1 MVLHMLRRKLGD
13 ATFYQGLQNFLVDP
27 AYSYGYAKTPDLQNV
42 METTSGVDL
51 EEFFNDWV
59 YNEGYPRYAIEW
71 NQPNSNEVRIVINQT
86 QSHPSVSFF
95 EAPVPLRIFGTGGEI
110 VDVVLDNT
118 VNEEVFIETVNFDV
132 GTIAIDPD
140 FHLISRFNTV
150 VLGISDNLIDDQFE
164 IYPNPTKDMI
174 HIQKPDDIIIESI
187 MIFDVL
193 GRQVLMSD
201 EREEVYVVSL
211 NYGIHFMT
219 IETNLGTVQKKIVKE

>member
-1 MVLHMLRRKLGD
+1 
-13 ATFYQGLQNFLVDP
+13 
-27 AYSYGYAKTPDLQNV
+27 

-71 NQPNSNEVRIVINQT
+71 NQPNSNEGRIVINQT

-187 MIFDVL
+187 LIFDVL

-201 EREEVYVVSL
+201 EREEVYVGSL
-211 NYGIHFMT
+211 NSGIHFMT